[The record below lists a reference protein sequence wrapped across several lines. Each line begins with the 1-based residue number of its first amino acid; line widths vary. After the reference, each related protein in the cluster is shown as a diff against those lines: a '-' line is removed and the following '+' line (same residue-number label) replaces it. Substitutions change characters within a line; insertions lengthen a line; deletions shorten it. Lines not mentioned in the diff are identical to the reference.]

1 MSNRLRQLRLEKRL
15 TLRELANELQ
25 MSHSAIS
32 LAENGKR
39 NLTDID
45 IEKMCKFFNC
55 DSDYLLCLSNERNQT
70 TSTTTDVTLAFYNQ
84 HGIVT
89 EEQKKEVEAFIEFVK
104 SKK

>member
-1 MSNRLRQLRLEKRL
+1 MSNRLKQLRLEKRL

-45 IEKMCKFFNC
+45 IEKICKFFNC
-55 DSDYLLCLSNERNQT
+55 DSDYLLCLSNERYSPSSNDIT
-70 TSTTTDVTLAFYNQ
+70 VAFYNQ

-89 EEQKKEVEAFIEFVK
+89 DEQKKEVESFIEFLK
-104 SKK
+104 SKDKK

>member
-1 MSNRLRQLRLEKRL
+1 MNRLKELRLENRL
-15 TLRELANELQ
+15 TLRELAEILK

-45 IEKMCKFFNC
+45 IDKICEYFNC
-55 DSDYLLCLSNERNQT
+55 SSDYLLCLSNERNQT
-70 TSTTTDVTLAFYNQ
+70 TTSDVNIAFYNQ

-89 EEQKKEVEAFIEFVK
+89 DEQKKEVESFIAFIK
-104 SKK
+104 SKENK